1 MFHETFQLV
10 GLRGG
15 PDHHRGDVLD
25 VRCRSGID
33 GAAAGGGVGW
43 GPVANPPEMTIWD
56 NN

>member
-15 PDHHRGDVLD
+15 PDHHRGDLLDVLD
-25 VRCRSGID
+25 VID

-43 GPVANPPEMTIWD
+43 GPVANPTEMSYPLV
-56 NN
+56 N